1 MTDFIQITAISQNPD
16 LADKTFILRKSDIK
30 NISFPLESG
39 QEPVVVELPD
49 LLIEVRET
57 LSYFQ
62 NVLNVY
68 SPSDV
73 H

>member
-1 MTDFIQITAISQNPD
+1 MTDFIQITATSRNPD
-16 LADKTFILRKSDIK
+16 LADKTFIIRKSDIK

-62 NVLNVY
+62 KVLGIYNFT
-68 SPSDV
+68 DA

>member
-1 MTDFIQITAISQNPD
+1 MTDFIQITAISQTPG
-16 LADKTFILRKSDIK
+16 LADKTFIIRKSDIK
-30 NISFPLESG
+30 AISFPLESS
-39 QEPVVVELPD
+39 QEPVV
-49 LLIEVRET
+49 IECQDSAIKVRET

>member
-1 MTDFIQITAISQNPD
+1 MTDFIQITAISQNPNV
-16 LADKTFILRKSDIK
+16 ADKIFIIRKSDIK
-30 NISFPLESG
+30 NISFPLESSP
-39 QEPVVVELPD
+39 EPVVVELPD